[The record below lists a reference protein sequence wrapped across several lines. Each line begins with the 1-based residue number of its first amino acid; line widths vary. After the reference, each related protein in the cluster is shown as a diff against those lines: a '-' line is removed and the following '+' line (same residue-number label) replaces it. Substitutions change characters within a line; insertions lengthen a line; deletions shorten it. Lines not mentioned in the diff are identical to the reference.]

1 MFVEKEVLMDDCS
14 LLLLLL
20 LLFSL
25 SVILLFSIRS
35 GVPVSEEW
43 LSMSHES
50 KELLLSISL
59 LFEPAEKAVNQERQL
74 FLSPVMCQMAVDIYS
89 VV

>member
-1 MFVEKEVLMDDCS
+1 LSLSFSNSLEVLMDDCS

-59 LFEPAEKAVNQERQL
+59 LFEL
-74 FLSPVMCQMAVDIYS
+74 LLSKDFGKSRKWIS
-89 VV
+89 VKKWE